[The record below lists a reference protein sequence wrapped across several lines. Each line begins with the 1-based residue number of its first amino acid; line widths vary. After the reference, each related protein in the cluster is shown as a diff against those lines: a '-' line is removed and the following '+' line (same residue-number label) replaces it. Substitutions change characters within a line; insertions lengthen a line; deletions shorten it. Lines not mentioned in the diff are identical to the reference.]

1 MGINTCKWN
10 FYATKRIIFAKLTI
24 KVLFPKW
31 FSSIILVL
39 DSINYCYNSAL
50 WQIISKLNSFYC
62 LSCIYA
68 VRLGAGWSRLGL
80 APRYRLGAGLLPMT
94 LIPVQAN
101 WAYSYAVAE
110 VQEGKHHQTSL
121 FQYLDYMMAKANISG
136 TGKKIATVRGGKWI
150 FAKQ

>member
-1 MGINTCKWN
+1 
-10 FYATKRIIFAKLTI
+10 
-24 KVLFPKW
+24 
-31 FSSIILVL
+31 
-39 DSINYCYNSAL
+39 
-50 WQIISKLNSFYC
+50 
-62 LSCIYA
+62 
-68 VRLGAGWSRLGL
+68 
-80 APRYRLGAGLLPMT
+80 MT